1 MEKMRFQ
8 VSAECCE
15 RFTRTDVRGE
25 TNVEQVVPAL
35 GVIGTH
41 RTVLQWTHREETI
54 VEQVVPALGVI
65 GTHRTVSQWTHRV
78 AGDQLAFCIQVV
90 SYTSPADL
98 SACHAQPDDVLAET
112 HF

>member
-41 RTVLQWTHREETI
+41 RTVLQWTHREETN

-65 GTHRTVSQWTHRV
+65 GTHRTVSQWMHRV

-90 SYTSPADL
+90 S
-98 SACHAQPDDVLAET
+98 
-112 HF
+112 